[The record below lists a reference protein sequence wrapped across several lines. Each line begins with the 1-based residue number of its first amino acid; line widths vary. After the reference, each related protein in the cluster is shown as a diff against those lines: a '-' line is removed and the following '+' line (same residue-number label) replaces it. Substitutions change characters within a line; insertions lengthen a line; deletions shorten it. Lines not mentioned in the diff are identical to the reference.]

1 MLGLY
6 IAGLFALGIGLIIG
20 CVRCV
25 SAFVKKS
32 PNRFQE
38 LIIVLIALVV
48 LLSDFN
54 ELKKITSAE
63 SNTSGADN
71 KIVAVDTTTGYR
83 KIYDAFC
90 ENELVAKETYKG
102 NRYRISG
109 EIDSIDSVGNEGC
122 LVIAVDVGDTF
133 PVWVYAYF
141 DKSETESL
149 KALKSGQ
156 QVSVDGECTGKIT
169 FDHCT
174 LVKGA

>member
-6 IAGLFALGIGLIIG
+6 IAGIFVLGIGLIVG
-20 CVRCV
+20 CVRCI

-38 LIIVLIALVV
+38 LFIVLIALVI

-54 ELKKITSAE
+54 ELKKITSKE
-63 SNTSGADN
+63 SNTDGADK

-90 ENELVAKETYKG
+90 ENELVAKEAYKG

-122 LVIAVDVGDTF
+122 LVIAVDVGDVF

-169 FDHCT
+169 FDHCA
-174 LVKGA
+174 LVDGA

>member
-1 MLGLY
+1 MLELY
-6 IAGLFALGIGLIIG
+6 IVGLFVLGIGLIVG
-20 CVRCV
+20 CVRCI
-25 SAFVKKS
+25 SAFAKKS

-38 LIIVLIALVV
+38 LFIVLIALVM

-54 ELKKITSAE
+54 ELKKITSKE
-63 SNTSGADN
+63 SNTSGADK
-71 KIVAVDTTTGYR
+71 KIVSVDTTTGYR
-83 KIYDAFC
+83 KIYESFC
-90 ENELVAKETYKG
+90 ENELVAKEAYKG

-122 LVIAVDVGDTF
+122 LVIAVDVGDVF
-133 PVWVYAYF
+133 PVWVYTYF

-156 QVSVDGECTGKIT
+156 QVSVDGECTGRIT

-174 LVKGA
+174 LVEGS